1 LGFLEFLETNQFF
14 KMTERAIFIKDNFD
28 SMKLDDRESKLNKVL
43 ESLYLF
49 SNLKLK
55 HQDNE

>member
-1 LGFLEFLETNQFF
+1 
-14 KMTERAIFIKDNFD
+14 MTERAIFIKDNFD
-28 SMKLDDRESKLNKVL
+28 SMKLDERERKIDKVL